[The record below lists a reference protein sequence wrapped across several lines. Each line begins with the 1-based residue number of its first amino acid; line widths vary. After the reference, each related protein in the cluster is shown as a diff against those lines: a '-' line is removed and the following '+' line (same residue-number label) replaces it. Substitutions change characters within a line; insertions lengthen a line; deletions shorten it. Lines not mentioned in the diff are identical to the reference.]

1 MTIFVDNVEVS
12 VSISNSF
19 KNKFYLVLLTKSL
32 TSHSYILYMG
42 QCFS

>member
-12 VSISNSF
+12 ASISNSF
-19 KNKFYLVLLTKSL
+19 KNKFYLVLFTKSL
-32 TSHSYILYMG
+32 TSHPYILSMG